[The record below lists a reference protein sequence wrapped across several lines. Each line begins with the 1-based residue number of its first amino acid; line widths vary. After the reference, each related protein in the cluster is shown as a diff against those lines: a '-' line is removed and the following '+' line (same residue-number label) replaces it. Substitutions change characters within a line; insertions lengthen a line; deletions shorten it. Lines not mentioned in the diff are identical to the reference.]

1 MPRQNDF
8 ETGARVPKPGKS
20 LRPDPIHTGDRGD
33 EPKKPYGLVED
44 REDVNDKT
52 RHSDG
57 RSHSHPRLRGHPG

>member
-1 MPRQNDF
+1 MSRPNAF

-20 LRPDPIHTGDRGD
+20 LRPDLIHTGDPAD
-33 EPKKPYGLVED
+33 EPKRPCGLVED
-44 REDVNDKT
+44 RDDVDDKP